1 MKTAVALDESLD
13 RMTSDPVA
21 SPGGQSPASAQP
33 VQLQVVQAGR
43 PEPLSKCV
51 EDALRVYLRTT
62 AGHEVSDLHRLVTE
76 EVERPLFAIVLDHV
90 DGNLSRAAKILGL
103 TRSTLRKR
111 LVAYGIDR
119 GR

>member
-1 MKTAVALDESLD
+1 MKTAVAFDQSLD
-13 RMTSDPVA
+13 LMAPDLESVPED
-21 SPGGQSPASAQP
+21 QLPAP
-33 VQLQVVQAGR
+33 FHVVQTGR

-51 EDALRVYLRTT
+51 EDALRVYLHTT
-62 AGHEVSDLHRLVTE
+62 EGHGVSDLHRLVTE
-76 EVERPLFAIVLDHV
+76 EVERPLFTMVLGHV

-111 LVAYGIDR
+111 LAAYGIDR